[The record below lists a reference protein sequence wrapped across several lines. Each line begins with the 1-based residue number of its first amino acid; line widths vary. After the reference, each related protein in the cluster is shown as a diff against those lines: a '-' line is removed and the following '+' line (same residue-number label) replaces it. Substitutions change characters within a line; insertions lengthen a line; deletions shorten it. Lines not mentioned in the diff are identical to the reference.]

1 MEPPYSNHQAMRAEV
16 VLRSIAP
23 LAECPLIFS
32 VGSFGVKTKD
42 GRRFRFDWCQS
53 RTDVNND
60 KEGRMVFVADLRI
73 FDVDYFIDSCE
84 EDNIL
89 LEELTL
95 DFITNSQLEEVLYEC
110 YINENKEEY
119 IRLELEAFAVYVWSE
134 EKNDYEIRKFPTEEI
149 KRYNELKA
157 KEWMQ

>member
-60 KEGRMVFVADLRI
+60 KEGRMVFVADLHGLTDAEPKDIQKYVLDVVKDYIALGLDPESCDI
-73 FDVDYFIDSCE
+73 FIQIVI
-84 EDNIL
+84 
-89 LEELTL
+89 
-95 DFITNSQLEEVLYEC
+95 
-110 YINENKEEY
+110 
-119 IRLELEAFAVYVWSE
+119 
-134 EKNDYEIRKFPTEEI
+134 
-149 KRYNELKA
+149 
-157 KEWMQ
+157 